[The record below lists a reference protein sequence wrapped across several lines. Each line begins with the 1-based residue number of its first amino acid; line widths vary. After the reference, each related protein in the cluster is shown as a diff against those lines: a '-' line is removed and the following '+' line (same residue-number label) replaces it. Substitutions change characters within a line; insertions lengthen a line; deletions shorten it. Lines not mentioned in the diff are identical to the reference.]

1 LQSCLEDWNVTRI
14 AGEATTRTIGENAM
28 SSDRRDFLKAAAGI
42 AAASAGAMST
52 VVEAADEPQ
61 TAAPTRIVAAIRTGV
76 RSGAFAM
83 PRGLTLINIR
93 RADGYGLGVKLPGGI
108 LDVTA
113 AAENLGL
120 PAPADMDD
128 LLQNGRGTE
137 LTALVEAAGAQP
149 LPGLLLDEAKIAYAP
164 LVTRP
169 EKIIMMGF
177 NYRKHAEETGTPI
190 PKDPPLFNKYN
201 NALNHHGGTIK
212 LPTTVAK
219 EFDYEIE
226 LVILFGRECRDVS
239 EADAL
244 DYVAG
249 YATGNDFSA
258 RDLQTLTSQFMIGK
272 TSDGFAPLG
281 PYMVTSDLVK
291 DPNNLRLETRVN
303 GVQRQDWNTN
313 DMIFNCRQLI
323 SFASKIMSIKAGDIF
338 YTGTPQGVIFGEKI
352 PRADRKWLK
361 PGDQIA
367 CSVEG
372 LGELR
377 FSLT

>member
-1 LQSCLEDWNVTRI
+1 
-14 AGEATTRTIGENAM
+14 M
-28 SSDRRDFLKAAAGI
+28 SDRRDFLKLAGGLAMVTGTGAAQAVEKAAAM
-42 AAASAGAMST
+42 AASFT
-52 VVEAADEPQ
+52 
-61 TAAPTRIVAAIRTGV
+61 
-76 RSGAFAM
+76 M
-83 PRGLTLINIR
+83 PRNLTLLNLR
-93 RADGYGLGVKLPGGI
+93 REGGYGLGVKTQSGI

-113 AAENLGL
+113 AGRALGM
-120 PAPADMDD
+120 ACPADMDD
-128 LLQNGRGTE
+128 LLQNGKGE
-137 LTALVEAAGAQP
+137 QLTALVKAAAEKAPQAHLLKEA
-149 LPGLLLDEAKIAYAP
+149 EIAYAP

-177 NYRKHAEETGTPI
+177 NYKHHAEETGTPI
-190 PKDPPLFNKYN
+190 PKNPPLFNKYN

-212 LPTTVAK
+212 LPTAAAK
-219 EFDYEIE
+219 EFDYETE
-226 LVILFGRECRDVS
+226 LVIVFGRECRDVS

-281 PYMVTSDLVK
+281 PYLVTADLVK

-323 SFASKIMSIKAGDIF
+323 SFASKIMTIKPGDIF
-338 YTGTPQGVIFGEKI
+338 YTGTPQGVIFGEKK
-352 PRADRKWLK
+352 PRAERQWLK
-361 PGDQIA
+361 AGDEIA
-367 CSVEG
+367 CSLEG
-372 LGELR
+372 LGELK
-377 FSLT
+377 FKLA

>member
-1 LQSCLEDWNVTRI
+1 
-14 AGEATTRTIGENAM
+14 M
-28 SSDRRDFLKAAAGI
+28 SNDRREFLKAAAGI
-42 AAASAGAMST
+42 AATSAGVMST
-52 VVEAADEPQ
+52 AVQAADDPG
-61 TAAPTRIVAAIRTGV
+61 AGV
-76 RSGAFAM
+76 RIAAQGGTATSSPARAGVPTM
-83 PRGLTLINIR
+83 PRGMTLINMR
-93 RADGYGLGVKLPGGI
+93 RGEAYGLGVKLPGGV
-108 LDVTA
+108 LDITA
-113 AAENLGL
+113 VAEALAL
-120 PAPADMDD
+120 PAPSDMDD
-128 LLQNGRGTE
+128 LLQNGRGAE
-137 LTALVEAAGAQP
+137 LRAVVDAAG
-149 LPGLLLDEAKIAYAP
+149 GRSDFLLDEAKIAFAP

-177 NYRKHAEETGTPI
+177 NYQRHAEETGTPI
-190 PKDPPLFNKYN
+190 PKNPPLFNKYN

-212 LPTTVAK
+212 LPTAAAR
-219 EFDYEIE
+219 EFDYECE
-226 LVILFGRECRDVS
+226 LVIVFGRECRDVS

-281 PYMVTSDLVK
+281 PYLVSSDLVK

-323 SFASKIMSIKAGDIF
+323 SFASKVMTIKPGDIF

-352 PRADRKWLK
+352 PRDQRAWLK
-361 PGDQIA
+361 PGDEIA
-367 CSVEG
+367 CSLEG

-377 FSLT
+377 FRLT